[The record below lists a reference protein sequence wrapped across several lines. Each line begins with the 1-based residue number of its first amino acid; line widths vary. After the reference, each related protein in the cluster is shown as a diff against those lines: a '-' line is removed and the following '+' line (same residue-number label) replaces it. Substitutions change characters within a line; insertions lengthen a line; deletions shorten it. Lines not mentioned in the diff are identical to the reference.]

1 MTLKCGNWRILSS
14 GKYFQLWTNTIT
26 WEYIG
31 VMLLRDW
38 QLHSPSVMT
47 WTLATAVLPG
57 PGLHSYLSAL
67 SFMMVPTS
75 RLVTNV
81 PLLSGSSSI
90 PEFSPPMN
98 LAIWILFVFGIWY
111 RDCFILPCHPFS
123 ILNSQVWYQLC
134 TLCMSALTWTRY
146 SHRYQVLHLLLS

>member
-1 MTLKCGNWRILSS
+1 MWKLKNSQFWKIFSNMNHFNNMRRYCCYSS
-14 GKYFQLWTNTIT
+14 SWLTTA
-26 WEYIG
+26 
-31 VMLLRDW
+31 
-38 QLHSPSVMT
+38 HSPSVMT
-47 WTLATAVLPG
+47 WTLATAVFPG

-81 PLLSGSSSI
+81 PLLSGSNSI

-111 RDCFILPCHPFS
+111 WHCPILPCHPVS
-123 ILNSQVWYQLC
+123 ILNSWVWYQLC
-134 TLCMSALTWTRY
+134 TLCMSALTWTQY
-146 SHRYQVLHLLLS
+146 SHRYQVLHLLLL

>member
-1 MTLKCGNWRILSS
+1 MWKLKNSRYWKIFSDTVNLHNNMRYWCYSS
-14 GKYFQLWTNTIT
+14 LWLTTALN
-26 WEYIG
+26 
-31 VMLLRDW
+31 
-38 QLHSPSVMT
+38 SPSVMT

-81 PLLSGSSSI
+81 PLLSGSNSI

-111 RDCFILPCHPFS
+111 RHRVILPCHPFS
-123 ILNSQVWYQLC
+123 ILNSWVWYQLC
-134 TLCMSALTWTRY
+134 TLCMSALTWTQY